1 MVSVSAFRAFLV
13 GSCLVAEDPS
23 GLFYSEVVVEVLEV
37 VVAES
42 LLSMSFSIM
51 SVLLFIRKLY
61 FYRAQVVIMNFCVSF
76 MFSIKG

>member
-51 SVLLFIRKLY
+51 SALLFIRKLY
-61 FYRAQVVIMNFCVSF
+61 FYRGQVVS
-76 MFSIKG
+76 